1 MESRRSS
8 LSERDRA
15 RPIRGRR
22 FRLAAY
28 TILSLLVPGHAYAQR
43 SDLEARCVANAGGGS
58 AACADL
64 AALLDETAAR
74 TTLAAAG
81 GNPVL
86 GTASTLGH
94 RIPGQPRFALAA
106 RWSFV
111 PVDIPAP
118 NDPGGGSNASFT
130 ATAWS
135 IDAVLGLF
143 AGFSP
148 APTVGGVGSI
158 DVFAGAGAVRLA
170 AGEGFR
176 SHAPGTWGAGVR
188 VGVLRES
195 FTLPGIS
202 LSAAYRRT
210 GRWNAG
216 DARLAESEAF
226 VVANDPSS
234 WILRA
239 TAGKRIGPVGL
250 TAGFGFD
257 RTETDA
263 VLRLPGDGEP
273 SETQFDSYQIDRA
286 NVFANAAWTWVIVTF
301 TAEAGWQAG
310 MDDPAAGNPGGGGFW
325 GAVGARVT
333 F

>member
-1 MESRRSS
+1 MFS
-8 LSERDRA
+8 
-15 RPIRGRR
+15 I
-22 FRLAAY
+22 LA
-28 TILSLLVPGHAYAQR
+28 LLPGAASAQR
-43 SDLEARCVANAGGGS
+43 SDLEQQCTANVGGN
-58 AACADL
+58 AAMCADV
-64 AALLDETAAR
+64 ATLLDITAAR

-81 GNPVL
+81 GNPIL
-86 GTASTLGH
+86 GTSSTLGH
-94 RIPGQPRFALAA
+94 RIPGQPRFALSA

-111 PVDIPAP
+111 PVEIPSPA
-118 NDPGGGSNASFT
+118 DPGGSSNVSFT

-158 DVFAGAGAVRLA
+158 DVFAGAGAVQLA
-170 AGEGFR
+170 SGEGFR

-195 FTLPGIS
+195 FTMPGIS
-202 LSAAYRRT
+202 LSAAFRRT

-216 DARLAESEAF
+216 DVRLAESEAY
-226 VVANDPSS
+226 VVADDASS

-239 TAGKRIGPVGL
+239 VIGKRIGLIGL
-250 TAGFGFD
+250 TAGAGFD

-263 VLRLPGDGEP
+263 VLRLPGPVEP
-273 SETQFDSYQIDRA
+273 IETRFDSYHSNRV
-286 NVFANAAWTWVIVTF
+286 NLFANAAWTWVIATF

-310 MDDPAAGNPGGGGFW
+310 TADPAQGNPGGGGLW
-325 GAVGARVT
+325 VGLGARVT